1 MNRSELKETR
11 KVKEPGEKRK
21 LSPGYTVDR
30 DAKKAESDL
39 IQSKTAEFIANN
51 GEVQQIEP
59 GVMNTPTK
67 GHTALR
73 IKHDG

>member
-1 MNRSELKETR
+1 MKKLEI
-11 KVKEPGEKRK
+11 GEKRP
-21 LSPGYTVDR
+21 LSPGYTVDQ
-30 DAKKAESDL
+30 DAKN
-39 IQSKTAEFIANN
+39 AEFIANN

-67 GHTALR
+67 GHTAIR

>member
-1 MNRSELKETR
+1 MKKLEI
-11 KVKEPGEKRK
+11 GEKRP
-21 LSPGYTVDR
+21 LSPGYTVDQ
-30 DAKKAESDL
+30 DAKNAES
-39 IQSKTAEFIANN
+39 IANN

-67 GHTALR
+67 GHTAIR

>member
-1 MNRSELKETR
+1 MKKLEI
-11 KVKEPGEKRK
+11 GEKRP
-21 LSPGYTVDR
+21 LSPGYTVDQN
-30 DAKKAESDL
+30 AKNAESDL

-67 GHTALR
+67 GHTAIR

>member
-1 MNRSELKETR
+1 MKKIE
-11 KVKEPGEKRK
+11 VGDKRP
-21 LSPGYTVDR
+21 LSHGHTVDQN
-30 DAKKAESDL
+30 AKNAESDL

-67 GHTALR
+67 GHTAIR

>member
-1 MNRSELKETR
+1 MNKNE
-11 KVKEPGEKRK
+11 VGDKRP
-21 LSPGYTVDR
+21 LSHGYTVDQK
-30 DAKKAESDL
+30 AKNAESDL

-67 GHTALR
+67 GHTAIR